1 MGDYIDEYGF
11 TPLQP
16 RLADLLRYV
25 LSITDNGAQRS
36 VKVEPCGT
44 EYDELLNL
52 GYLRSV
58 SRYLSG
64 GALVTVSDKG
74 ARYFEDEAAYRERK
88 EAWEEQL
95 EDERKKEHA
104 HDWRLNIVNGVY
116 TIVGALIGYLL
127 GRIAG

>member
-1 MGDYIDEYGF
+1 MSDFIDEYGF

-74 ARYFEDEAAYRERK
+74 ARYFEEEAAYRERK
-88 EAWEEQL
+88 AAWEEQL
-95 EDERKKEHA
+95 EDERKKEHT
-104 HDWRLNIVNGVY
+104 HDWHLNIVNGVY

-127 GRIAG
+127 GWIAG